1 LCLFDPSL
9 VFLAKLKLEVQIE
22 ERQMKKFLVIF
33 ITFLTVFI
41 SSASGQNVPSQQL
54 PMMHMAGLLGLVETI
69 PLPGDGYMDHLTVDV
84 KGQRLF
90 ISGEAAKSLITVDLA
105 AGKVIHETKGLSAMP
120 KKAFYLPASN
130 EIWVTLTDSSVVVI
144 SGTTYEV
151 TKTLKLSGYGD
162 PNRGAD
168 NAAYDP
174 ATHLIYAGVEVF
186 ENFGGSGEHGSTDA
200 SIDLVDTTAAKL
212 VGSIKLPGGDPAG
225 ITIDP
230 AGKRLY
236 VTMGDIVEGNSHVA
250 VVDLDKRAVVA
261 QWPII
266 GGPVPHTA
274 GLDVAHHRLF
284 VGSRTVAHTG
294 NVGGGHQHEPGKLV
308 VMDTE
313 TGKVVQV
320 LDSVGGADDLQ
331 YDAATGRIYFV
342 GTTGTVAV
350 FKEIDPDHFQLLG
363 KVPTGAIAKTGLWV
377 PELKRFY
384 SAVPRHYILTARHGT
399 EDLLADLL
407 KELNIAQGVT
417 ARDKKAGWQ
426 TSMLSDLVI
435 EEAHLMVFDYLP

>member
-1 LCLFDPSL
+1 MKS
-9 VFLAKLKLEVQIE
+9 FLAI
-22 ERQMKKFLVIF
+22 LVTLLAAF
-33 ITFLTVFI
+33 V
-41 SSASGQNVPSQQL
+41 SNAQGQQSTSQQL
-54 PMMHMAGLLGLVETI
+54 PMMHMSGLLRLVETI
-69 PLPGDGYMDHLTVDV
+69 PLPGDGYMDHLTIDV

-90 ISGEAAKSLITVDLA
+90 ISGEAAKSLITVDLR
-105 AGKVIHETKGLSAMP
+105 AGQVIHETKGLSAMP
-120 KKAFYLPASN
+120 KKAFYLPETN
-130 EIWVTLTDSSVVVI
+130 EIWMTLTDSTVVVI

-151 TKTLKLSGYGD
+151 TKTVKLSGFGD

-174 ATHLIYAGVEVF
+174 AAHLIYAGVEVF
-186 ENFGGSGEHGSTDA
+186 EDFGGSGDHGSSDA
-200 SIDLVDTTAAKL
+200 SIDIVDTKTAKL

-225 ITIDP
+225 ITIEP
-230 AGKRLY
+230 SGKKLY
-236 VTMGDIVEGNSHVA
+236 VTMGDIVDGDSHVA
-250 VVDLDKRAVVA
+250 VVDLEKRAVIA
-261 QWPII
+261 QWPIT

-274 GLDVAHHRLF
+274 GLDAAHHRLF
-284 VGSRTVAHTG
+284 VGSRTIAHTG

-308 VMDTE
+308 ILDTE
-313 TGKVVQV
+313 TGKVVQA

-331 YDAATGRIYFV
+331 FDAATGRIYFV

-350 FKEIDPDHFQLLG
+350 FKEMDPDHFQLLG

-384 SAVPRHYILTARHGT
+384 SAVPRHFVLTARHGT
-399 EDLLADLL
+399 QDLQADLL

-417 ARDKKAGWQ
+417 PRDKKAGWQ

-435 EEAHLMVFDYLP
+435 EEAHLLVFDYLP

>member
-1 LCLFDPSL
+1 VFAKLEEKKEMKRFIASL
-9 VFLAKLKLEVQIE
+9 VIALS
-22 ERQMKKFLVIF
+22 IF
-33 ITFLTVFI
+33 VLQAF
-41 SSASGQNVPSQQL
+41 GQNVPGQQL
-54 PMMHMAGLLGLVETI
+54 PMTHMAGILGLVETI

-90 ISGEAAKSLITVDLA
+90 ISGEAAKSLITVDLV

-120 KKAFYLPASN
+120 KKAFYLPDSN
-130 EIWVTLTDSSVVVI
+130 EIWVTLTDSSLVVI

-151 TKTLKLSGYGD
+151 TKTVKLSGYGD

-168 NAAYDP
+168 NAAYDS
-174 ATHLIYAGVEVF
+174 ARHLIYAGVEVF
-186 ENFGGSGEHGSTDA
+186 ENFGGSGQHGATDA
-200 SIDLVDTTAAKL
+200 SVDIVDTTTAQL

-236 VTMGDIVEGNSHVA
+236 VTMGDIVEGDSHVA
-250 VVDLDKRAVVA
+250 VVDLEKRAVIA
-261 QWPII
+261 QWPIT

-274 GLDVAHHRLF
+274 GLDAAHHRLF
-284 VGSRTVAHTG
+284 VGSRTIAHTG

-308 VMDTE
+308 VMDTD
-313 TGKVVQV
+313 TGKVIQV

-331 YDAATGRIYFV
+331 YDETTGRIYFV
-342 GTTGTVAV
+342 GTTGTIAV
-350 FKEIDPDHFQLLG
+350 FREIDPNHFQLLG
-363 KVPTGAIAKTGLWV
+363 KVPNGAIAKTGLWV

-399 EDLLADLL
+399 QDLLGDLL

>member
-1 LCLFDPSL
+1 MIR
-9 VFLAKLKLEVQIE
+9 FLAI
-22 ERQMKKFLVIF
+22 LV
-33 ITFLTVFI
+33 TLLTVFV
-41 SSASGQNVPSQQL
+41 SKAPGQQSTSRQL
-54 PMMHMAGLLGLVETI
+54 PMMHMSGILGLVETI

-90 ISGEAAKSLITVDLA
+90 ISGEASKSLIAVDLR

-120 KKAFYLPASN
+120 KKPFYLPETN
-130 EIWVTLTDSSVVVI
+130 EVWATLTDSTVVAI

-151 TKTLKLSGYGD
+151 TKTVKLSGYGD

-168 NAAYDP
+168 NAAYDR
-174 ATHLIYAGVEVF
+174 AAHLIYAGVEVF
-186 ENFGGSGEHGSTDA
+186 EDFGGSGQHGATDA
-200 SIDLVDTTAAKL
+200 SIDVVDTKTAEL

-225 ITIDP
+225 ITIEP
-230 AGKRLY
+230 SGKRLY
-236 VTMGDIVEGNSHVA
+236 VTMGDIVGGDSHVA
-250 VVDLDKRAVVA
+250 VIDLEKRTVVA
-261 QWPII
+261 QWPIT

-274 GLDVAHHRLF
+274 GLDPDHHRLF
-284 VGSRTVAHTG
+284 VGSRTIAHTG
-294 NVGGGHQHEPGKLV
+294 NIGGGHQHEPGKLV

-313 TGKVVQV
+313 TGKVVQA

-350 FKEIDPDHFQLLG
+350 FKEMDPDHFQLLG
-363 KVPTGAIAKTGLWV
+363 KVPTGAISKTGLWV

-384 SAVPRHYILTARHGT
+384 SAVPRHYVLTARHGT
-399 EDLLADLL
+399 EDLQADLL
-407 KELNIAQGVT
+407 KELNIAQAVT
-417 ARDKKAGWQ
+417 EREKNAGWQ
-426 TSMLSDLVI
+426 TSILSDLVV